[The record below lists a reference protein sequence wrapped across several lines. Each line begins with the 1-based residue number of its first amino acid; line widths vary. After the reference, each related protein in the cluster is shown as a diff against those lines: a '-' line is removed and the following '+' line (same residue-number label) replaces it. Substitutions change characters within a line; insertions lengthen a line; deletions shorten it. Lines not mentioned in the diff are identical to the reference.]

1 MIRLYVIYLA
11 DDDPKKCTAKKLE
24 RFSMA
29 KLIKRKNFSG
39 GIVLSPL
46 ADDVIS
52 KDDYIEAVQKGLY
65 AVDGSWKH
73 IEEIFSNI
81 KGNFRRLPF
90 LIPGNPVNFGH
101 PGMLSTAEA
110 LAAALYI
117 MGEDNQAL
125 KIMGKFSWGHTFIE
139 TNIELLKS
147 YKYANKEKIIE
158 IEKEFQQF

>member
-1 MIRLYVIYLA
+1 MIRLYVIYLS

-29 KLIKRKNFSG
+29 KLIKRKNFSR

-46 ADDVIS
+46 AGEVIS
-52 KDDYIEAVQKGLY
+52 KDDYIEAFQKGLY
-65 AVDGSWKH
+65 AVDGSWKN
-73 IEEIFSNI
+73 IEGIFSDI

-117 MGEDNQAL
+117 MGEEDQAL
-125 KIMGKFSWGHTFIE
+125 QIMGKFSWGHTFIE
-139 TNIELLKS
+139 TNIELLRS
-147 YKYANKEKIIE
+147 YKNANKEKIME